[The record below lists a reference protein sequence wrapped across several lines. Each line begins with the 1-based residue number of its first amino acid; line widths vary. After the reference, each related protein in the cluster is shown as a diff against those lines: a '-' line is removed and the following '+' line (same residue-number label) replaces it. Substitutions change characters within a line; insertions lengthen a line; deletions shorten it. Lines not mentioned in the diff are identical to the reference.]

1 MKLRELYRQKIEKRR
16 RALEELSSFF
26 KKIKKA
32 AKSFD
37 KNAEVYLFGSFLKR
51 KKFTASSDIDI
62 LVLIKDLEHS
72 ERAKV
77 LTGIKRAIDFNPLFQ
92 IHLVNE
98 SEYRWYKRF
107 VKSFKKI

>member
-1 MKLRELYRQKIEKRR
+1 MAFSRR
-16 RALEELSSFF
+16 S
-26 KKIKKA
+26 KKWQNLLT
-32 AKSFD
+32 